1 MRETRIYK
9 NRLIILYSI
18 LLFSIIV
25 FVFLIT
31 YIYLSNNYNEKG
43 TVNINNK
50 YYDVLINN
58 VSIDNDSKT
67 KVYIEDSKINIDIP
81 DLYKYKKTNSINV
94 ELYNIGNID
103 AKISNI
109 ELVNFDSNINIKNVD
124 IKLSLNKE
132 DIIYAS
138 SKKMLKID
146 ITYNNPNSLETDN
159 INFDIIIR
167 YKEIT
172 K

>member
-167 YKEIT
+167 YEEIT

>member
-50 YYDVLINN
+50 YYDVLINI